1 MRNLRKSPPRSWS
14 CQEPPESAS
23 KAQGPV
29 SCRPPNNT
37 LHRGEVTRL
46 YLESSESR
54 LPARAHRPRKEEGP
68 GRRWLLLPKDKET
81 SALGGRGLGGRAW
94 FLLWGRGAMGFC
106 GSLKQTK
113 AEQHTVG
120 GEGTGEGGVVRT
132 PPLNHV
138 APGPHIVSFLC
149 YPAITNPLPILFPLH
164 LPQMTT

>member
-1 MRNLRKSPPRSWS
+1 
-14 CQEPPESAS
+14 
-23 KAQGPV
+23 
-29 SCRPPNNT
+29 
-37 LHRGEVTRL
+37 
-46 YLESSESR
+46 
-54 LPARAHRPRKEEGP
+54 
-68 GRRWLLLPKDKET
+68 
-81 SALGGRGLGGRAW
+81 
-94 FLLWGRGAMGFC
+94 MGFC
-106 GSLKQTK
+106 RSLKQTK